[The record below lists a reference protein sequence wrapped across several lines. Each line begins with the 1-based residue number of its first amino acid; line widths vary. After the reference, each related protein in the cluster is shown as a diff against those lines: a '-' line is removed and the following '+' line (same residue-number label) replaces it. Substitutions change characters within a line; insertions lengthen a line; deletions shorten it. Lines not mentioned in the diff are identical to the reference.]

1 MAASIAVLRKIFGL
15 LFSMLFALAGTV
27 SSQTTVTTGEL
38 VLQNEY
44 AYPYSEGAAFCQ
56 GIATDGAYFYGTGCI
71 KYVDYNALV
80 KIDRATGEI
89 LRYND
94 MCLPADVTAKGY
106 SHLGDCSYSG
116 GKLYAACEAFFFR
129 DPAVM
134 VFDADTLEFL
144 EYHVLPEEG
153 QGNGHIPW
161 LCVRDGTIY
170 YTQARDVDEVRMLD
184 LSDFSYKG
192 AVRLDTAV
200 TKITGGDVLDGV
212 LYLSSNTGGSEK
224 ITYAVDLGTGETSV
238 CFVRDMG
245 NAFTEAEGLVI
256 SENGNEVLFHYLDV
270 ALASRTAI
278 RTYVFKG

>member
-1 MAASIAVLRKIFGL
+1 MAASIAVLRK
-15 LFSMLFALAGTV
+15 LFSLLSAVLFTLAGAV
-27 SSQTTVTTGEL
+27 SSQTAVAAGDL

-56 GIATDGAYFYGTGCI
+56 GIAADDTYFYGTGCI

-80 KIDRATGEI
+80 KIDAGIGEI
-89 LRYND
+89 LQYND
-94 MCLPADVTAKGY
+94 MCLPAEVAARGY
-106 SHLGDCSYSG
+106 SHLGDCSYCD
-116 GKLYAACEAFFFR
+116 GKIYAACEAFFFKN
-129 DPAVM
+129 PAVM

-153 QGNGHIPW
+153 QGNGHLPW

-170 YTQARDVDEVRMLD
+170 YTQAREVDEVRMLD

-192 AVRLDTAV
+192 AVKLDTTV

-212 LYLSSNTGGSEK
+212 LYLSSNSGGSEK
-224 ITYAVDLGTGETSV
+224 ITYAVDLATGKTTT
-238 CFVRDMG
+238 CFIRDMG

-256 SENGNEVLFHYLDV
+256 SRNGSEILFRYLDV
-270 ALASRTAI
+270 ALASRTVI
-278 RTYVFKG
+278 RTYVFEG